1 MNEERKVEEILEN
14 MIPNH
19 KMGIKILKDV
29 QLENMFPTYQN
40 LFEKID
46 VHRSKIEKFD
56 IRKMCQMD
64 YQYNLMYDTV
74 FSIFGTR
81 GSGKTSA
88 IFTLKKLIKERY
100 SQFGDYVFPII
111 MPEMIPD
118 TCDTLSWILAI
129 LGETVTQLEKV
140 ISSNKALAQ
149 DKDFFQNC
157 RFRKDNQLRQE
168 YNEIRELY
176 FSKGYDVRQ
185 EESFETAIGNNG
197 IQIQYGYEFTRKL
210 IMFWTTLKE
219 TIAKCMGNKENR
231 EPLIYFIFDD
241 VDLTPDRVE
250 EMLSMIVKY
259 LSHPNI
265 IVIVTADE
273 DLFNSVVM
281 DRMQKKIGYYRRER
295 NLAIPLS
302 FHYASKF
309 DEYILH
315 EEMTREQKMT
325 RIANL
330 YLGKVLPPSLRYY
343 LNLFDTCAKRKN
355 FIVMAEADSNGKYIN
370 VESFL
375 RLQVNRLKNMQ
386 FIAESDEYNNF
397 LYYSYEQNGKFTFVE
412 EYLLFWGNTSRQLAN
427 ECIIIEELVSQLI
440 NIGKE
445 YSAIKDYEKAKKAIY
460 QQIFHFLYNT
470 IRIDGQ
476 TTLSNEEIND
486 LVRNVWYLDYEGWP
500 LFFRY
505 EYLNEYAKEHY
516 EEDEPYGSGE
526 TEGAT
531 KKINDLLTKIFALLF
546 FTENLLVIWDSS
558 TNNTEDKQRKKVHGY
573 RELVVLVD
581 RITKENNSIIRY
593 DGKDNTNNISKVLYT
608 FGWIL
613 EMPNLLYDFDIN
625 DYVCVERYLYKLDT
639 RMRKENA
646 NTWKMWSRDNPK
658 WFSTMVRMT
667 YLMYNNLYLLDNRDI
682 KKMMLTEG
690 IDYIDEYVKK
700 KQYELEK
707 IIENYVMYQDK
718 DIKSSIKEECLFN
731 LLKYISD
738 RRIYSQEELNRF
750 NAVHGNW
757 SLVRLEE
764 KMFHMIEKGKNLSIG
779 PQEKG
784 LYYLNFLKRT
794 GEFPKN
800 FILNKESLA
809 SSLSNLLEYLETNLL
824 DIAGS
829 FSNYMITTDYKA
841 FMDIIRFI
849 DKEHM
854 FSEIKVSDN
863 LIGIEVVNDIKMYIL
878 NYNTSDIGRWYIDQR
893 DLTEN
898 WVKIIDS
905 LQIYVDE
912 QNIWNAMRFI
922 ALWES
927 IITLQKYY
935 IGIYVKQ
942 KSRLRVQKPENE
954 NNSFSK
960 WFYGKCEEYVFNNAE
975 DRDTLLKILIKNQM
989 EQAGRDYYRKNLRR
1003 SRGDE

>member
-1 MNEERKVEEILEN
+1 M
-14 MIPNH
+14 
-19 KMGIKILKDV
+19 
-29 QLENMFPTYQN
+29 
-40 LFEKID
+40 
-46 VHRSKIEKFD
+46 
-56 IRKMCQMD
+56 
-64 YQYNLMYDTV
+64 
-74 FSIFGTR
+74 
-81 GSGKTSA
+81 
-88 IFTLKKLIKERY
+88 
-100 SQFGDYVFPII
+100 
-111 MPEMIPD
+111 
-118 TCDTLSWILAI
+118 
-129 LGETVTQLEKV
+129 
-140 ISSNKALAQ
+140 
-149 DKDFFQNC
+149 
-157 RFRKDNQLRQE
+157 RQE

-370 VESFL
+370 VENFL
-375 RLQVNRLKNMQ
+375 RLHVNRLKNMQ
-386 FIAESDEYNNF
+386 FITESDEYNNF

-445 YSAIKDYEKAKKAIY
+445 YSDIKDYEKAKKAIY

-516 EEDEPYGSGE
+516 EEDEPYGSGGA
-526 TEGAT
+526 EGAT
-531 KKINDLLTKIFALLF
+531 KKINALLAKIFTLLF

-558 TNNTEDKQRKKVHGY
+558 TNNTGDKQRKKVHGY
-573 RELVVLVD
+573 RELVVFID
-581 RITKENNSIIRY
+581 QITGENNSIIRY
-593 DGKDNTNNISKVLYT
+593 DGKDNANNISKVLYT

-613 EMPNLLYDFDIN
+613 EIPNLLYDFDIN
-625 DYVCVERYLYKLDT
+625 NYVCVERYLYKLDT
-639 RMRKENA
+639 RMRKDKTA

-707 IIENYVMYQDK
+707 IIENYAMYQYK
-718 DIKSSIKEECLFN
+718 DTKNNQSEENWINDLMC
-731 LLKYISD
+731 IAD
-738 RRIYSQEELNRF
+738 QVTYSQAEIDRF
-750 NAVHGNW
+750 NALKGRG
-757 SLVRLEE
+757 SLVKLEE
-764 KMFHMIEKGKNLSIG
+764 KMFDTIMEMGNVNIESL
-779 PQEKG
+779 EKG
-784 LYYLNFLKRT
+784 LYYLNFLRRM
-794 GEFPKN
+794 GLFPKN
-800 FILNKESLA
+800 FILNEEILA
-809 SSLSNLLEYLETNLL
+809 SSLSNLLEYLQTNLL

-829 FSNYMITTDYKA
+829 FDNYMITADREE
-841 FMDIIRFI
+841 FMGMINLI

-854 FSEIKVSDN
+854 FSEVKISN
-863 LIGIEVVNDIKMYIL
+863 NIIGIEEINDIKRYIMH
-878 NYNTSDIGRWYIDQR
+878 YNTSNTDRWYMDQQ
-893 DLTEN
+893 DLMEN
-898 WVKIIDS
+898 WVKVIDS
-905 LQIYVDE
+905 LQIYVNE
-912 QNIWNAMRFI
+912 QNKWNAMYFI

-942 KSRLRVQKPENE
+942 KSKSRVQKPESE
-954 NNSFSK
+954 NNGFSK
-960 WFYGKCEEYVFNNAE
+960 WFYSKCEEYVSNNE
-975 DRDTLLKILIKNQM
+975 KDKDVLLKILIKNQM

-1003 SRGDE
+1003 SRDDE